1 MAMLNND
8 TLVETTMQFS
18 LGWIHQVSR
27 SPSFQR
33 PTFPCL
39 LFGRANCPRQ
49 LRKVVLVASI
59 NHPFWGRWA
68 THFSTHNPLSD
79 SSHLETCG
87 STPHHPKLPGGFAE
101 SSLPGPMLCCWVFS
115 YPKRI
120 HEVLLE
126 NPKMVETTTVHNQ
139 ALAVLVYTMNINS
152 YWFRFWNVLETTA
165 VKFNCLELFSDF
177 HVCCRHFES
186 SGISVSH
193 LFFPNPKNFYRCT
206 MSFYVWI
213 HLAWPNFTAQ
223 HQKTSEHNWNHILKV
238 VFTPIFHWKLSVSP
252 SPLPSPA
259 TEQHPDSAWC
269 AGAAPVRRWRSE
281 NQPVQRCGKWFT
293 RTMKIRWMEAILNQ
307 LVSIGNYLFS
317 VNKWGYNGK
326 NHLPTGAGFLQS
338 TVSWILWEHNG
349 NVMFNQQPTM

>member
-1 MAMLNND
+1 MGHSFFHPEPPIRFQPCGNM
-8 TLVETTMQFS
+8 
-18 LGWIHQVSR
+18 WIHSSSSKASR
-27 SPSFQR
+27 RVCWKLFAWAHAALLGFFLSQKNTRKLCWKIQR
-33 PTFPCL
+33 WL
-39 LFGRANCPRQ
+39 
-49 LRKVVLVASI
+49 K
-59 NHPFWGRWA
+59 
-68 THFSTHNPLSD
+68 PL
-79 SSHLETCG
+79 
-87 STPHHPKLPGGFAE
+87 
-101 SSLPGPMLCCWVFS
+101 
-115 YPKRI
+115 
-120 HEVLLE
+120 
-126 NPKMVETTTVHNQ
+126 HNQ
-139 ALAVLVYTMNINS
+139 ALAALVSTMNINS

-193 LFFPNPKNFYRCT
+193 LFFPSPKSIYRCT

-238 VFTPIFHWKLSVSP
+238 VFTPIFHWKLSASP

-281 NQPVQRCGKWFT
+281 NQPVQRYGKWFT

-307 LVSIGNYLFS
+307 LVSIGNI
-317 VNKWGYNGK
+317 W
-326 NHLPTGAGFLQS
+326 
-338 TVSWILWEHNG
+338 
-349 NVMFNQQPTM
+349 